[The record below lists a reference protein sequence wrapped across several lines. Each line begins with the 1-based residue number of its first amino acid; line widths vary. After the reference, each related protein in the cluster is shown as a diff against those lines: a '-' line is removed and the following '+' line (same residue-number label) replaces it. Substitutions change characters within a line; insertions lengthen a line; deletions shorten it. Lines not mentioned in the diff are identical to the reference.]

1 MSFIRNY
8 VGSTMNKSNKTQTN
22 TIDFYAPQYYLNRE
36 LSLIEFNRK
45 VLLEAT
51 GNQHPLLERLKF
63 VCIFSSNLDEFFMIR
78 VAGLKSQIA
87 EGVIEYSYDGKTP
100 REQLTEIRNALLP
113 LYQMQE
119 KLLIEEILPE
129 LRKYGVV
136 LHRFDEL
143 DEKDKSYLEK
153 YFRDNIMP
161 VLTPLT
167 LGPANPFPRLIN
179 RSLNI
184 AFAFQDNLSDDEE
197 RRIGFL
203 QIPTVVPRFIPLNG
217 KRKHNYILVEQV
229 IRAFAEQLY
238 PGMTILSSNTFRVT
252 RDADIEIAE
261 DEAEDLLSEIAEQ
274 VKQRRWGGAAVR
286 LEVNSNMPD
295 FVANIL
301 MKSLDLEPTD
311 VYTLNR
317 PLNLPDFM
325 ELLKLELKDIK
336 DKPFSTRDLPQFKQD
351 GPGVFEAIRQSDL
364 LVHHPYDSFTNSTL
378 RLLNQAA
385 DDPDVLAIKITLYR
399 TGRHSA
405 IVEALK
411 RAAENGK
418 YVTAFV
424 ELKARFDEE
433 SNIIWAKELENVGVH
448 VVYGVPG
455 LKTHCKIA
463 LIVRREG
470 GKLKKYLHLS
480 TGNYNQVTTRIYTDI
495 AMFTSNDEFGDDAV
509 DLFNYL
515 TGYSHYNNWKHFS
528 VAPINLHNKLISL
541 IRREA
546 ELHSPDNPGLIIAK
560 LNQIAQKE
568 VIAEL
573 YKASCKGVRIQLICR
588 GVCCLKPGVP
598 NVSENIEVRSIL
610 GRFLEHSRVFYFKNG
625 GNEEVY
631 LSSADW
637 MTRNLHRRV
646 EIMFPIY
653 QNNLKKQLIELLH
666 LYWKDNTKSWRLL
679 PDGSYEKNSPSKGA
693 KPFSVQEYLLRNNKN
708 N

>member
-1 MSFIRNY
+1 
-8 VGSTMNKSNKTQTN
+8 MNKSNSKNQEK
-22 TIDFYAPQYYLNRE
+22 IDFYAPQYYINRE

-51 GNQHPLLERLKF
+51 NGQHPLLERLKF

-87 EGVIEYSYDGKTP
+87 AGVIEYSYDGKTP
-100 REQLTEIRNALLP
+100 REQLNEIRAALLP
-113 LYQMQE
+113 LYELQE
-119 KLLIEEILPE
+119 KLLVDEILPE
-129 LRKYGVV
+129 MKKYGIV
-136 LHRFDEL
+136 LHRFEEL
-143 DEKDKSYLEK
+143 DEKDKQYLEK
-153 YFRDNIMP
+153 YFHENILP

-184 AFAFQDNLSDDEE
+184 AFAFQDNLSDEEE

-203 QIPTVVPRFIPLNG
+203 QIPSVIPRFIPLNG
-217 KRKHNYILVEQV
+217 KRKHNFILVEQV
-229 IRAFAEQLY
+229 IRAFADKLY
-238 PGMTILSSNTFRVT
+238 PGMTILAANTFRVT

-295 FVANIL
+295 YVANIL
-301 MKSLDLEPTD
+301 IKSLELEPTD

-325 ELLKLELKDIK
+325 ELLKLDIKEIK

-351 GPGVFEAIRQSDL
+351 GPGVFEAIKQSDL
-364 LVHHPYDSFTNSTL
+364 LVHHPFDSFTNSTL
-378 RLLNQAA
+378 RFVNQAA

-399 TGRHSA
+399 TGRHSS

-433 SNIIWAKELENVGVH
+433 SNIIWAKELESVGVH

-455 LKTHCKIA
+455 LKTHCKVA
-463 LIVRREG
+463 LVVRRES

-480 TGNYNQVTTRIYTDI
+480 TGNYNQVTARLYTDV

-515 TGYSHYNNWKHFS
+515 TGYSHYESWKHFS
-528 VAPINLHNKLISL
+528 VAPINLHSKLIAL

-546 ELHSPDNPGLIIAK
+546 ELHTSENPGLIIAK

-573 YKASCKGVRIQLICR
+573 YKASCKGVRIKLICR
-588 GVCCLKPGVP
+588 GVCCLKPGIK

-610 GRFLEHSRVFYFKNG
+610 GRFLEHSRVFYFRNG
-625 GNEEVY
+625 GKEEVY

-646 EIMFPIY
+646 EIMFPVY
-653 QNNLKKQLIELLH
+653 QENLKKQLIDLLNY
-666 LYWKDNTKSWRLL
+666 YWKDNCKSWRLL
-679 PDGSYEKNSPSKGA
+679 PDGSYEKIQPAKGE
-693 KPFSVQEYLLRNNKN
+693 KRFSVQEFFLANNRNI
-708 N
+708 